1 MSKNNC
7 NINGIDVSNW
17 SGDINFSEV
26 AQNGVE
32 IVYIQATEG
41 TYYTD
46 PYLKEFYE
54 GARENGLKVGFYHFF
69 NPGSSPTPREQARYF
84 VNALEG
90 FKIDCRLALDLEQ
103 TGGLDNQA
111 LSNQAIEFLEAVKE
125 FSELDVVV
133 YTYTNFA
140 QTNLDINSNIGDYK
154 LWIAQYS
161 QSYPQENPIWGE
173 QYIGWQYS
181 ESGSI
186 RGINASTDLDYFS
199 SEILLDS
206 KKVIINK
213 EPINKPINN
222 PSNDR
227 IIDYIV
233 QQGDTLSGIAQKYHT
248 TVNALAEENNIQN
261 PNLIYPGQ
269 VIKVYIN
276 NKPFS
281 HGDGKYINYVV
292 QQGDTLSGIAQK
304 YDITVGALV
313 KENNIQNPNLI
324 YPGQVIKIYTK
335 VDGNSNQNSSSK
347 IYIVQEGD
355 TLSGIA
361 QKYNTTV
368 NELIKINDI
377 QNPNLI
383 YPGQKIIVP

>member
-17 SGDINFSEV
+17 SGNINFSEV

-46 PYLKEFYE
+46 PYLHEFYN
-54 GARENGLKVGFYHFF
+54 GASKNGLKIGFYHFF
-69 NPGSSPTPREQARYF
+69 NPGTSPTPREQAKYF

-90 FKIDCRLALDLEQ
+90 LKIDCRLALDLEQ
-103 TGGLDNQA
+103 TGGLNNQE
-111 LSNQAIEFLEAVKE
+111 LSNQAVEFLEAVKE

-140 QTNLDINSNIGDYK
+140 QTNLDTNSKLGEYK

-161 QSYPQENPIWGE
+161 QSYPQENPIWGK

-181 ESGSI
+181 DTGSI
-186 RGINASTDLDYFS
+186 RGISASTDLDYFS

-206 KKVIINK
+206 KKTIVNK
-213 EPINKPINN
+213 ENTNQPTNN
-222 PSNDR
+222 PSNGKV
-227 IIDYIV
+227 IDYEV
-233 QQGDTLSGIAQKYHT
+233 QSGDTLSGIAQKYNT
-248 TVNALAEENNIQN
+248 TVEALVRENNIQN

-269 VIKVYIN
+269 VV
-276 NKPFS
+276 
-281 HGDGKYINYVV
+281 
-292 QQGDTLSGIAQK
+292 
-304 YDITVGALV
+304 
-313 KENNIQNPNLI
+313 
-324 YPGQVIKIYTK
+324 KIYTK

-368 NELIKINDI
+368 NELVEINNI

-383 YPGQKIIVP
+383 YPGQKIIIP